1 MSKKVHAEEFK
12 KEAVRLALESGKSKA
27 AVARDLGIG
36 TSLLYSWIKKYDEA
50 TSRGLSMEEH
60 KAEQEQLK
68 QLNSQIKALQQE
80 NAILKKA
87 AAYFAKD
94 QL

>member
-1 MSKKVHAEEFK
+1 MKKNIHSEEFK
-12 KEAVRLALESGKSKA
+12 IEAVRLALQSGKPKA

-50 TSRGLSMEEH
+50 TARGLTMEEH
-60 KAEQEQLK
+60 KAEQDEIKRLNVELK
-68 QLNSQIKALQQE
+68 KLRQE
-80 NAILKKA
+80 NSILKKA